1 MDLSMY
7 ISNEYYIVVILLYAL
22 GAMIKKYKK
31 IPNWCIP
38 IILSV
43 VGVIICCGM
52 SYVSKFPLDIHTV
65 IQGIL
70 CGLTAVGT
78 NQIIKQTMQNVSFTT
93 SDDDSDTKG

>member
-7 ISNEYYIVVILLYAL
+7 ISNNYYIVVVLLYAL
-22 GAMIKKYKK
+22 GAAVKRYKK

-43 VGVIICCGM
+43 FGVVLCCGIAYT
-52 SYVSKFPLDIHTV
+52 SNIPLDVTTV

-78 NQIIKQTMQNVSFTT
+78 NQIIKQTVQNVSLNT
-93 SDDDSDTKG
+93 SDDSDIKG

>member
-7 ISNEYYIVVILLYAL
+7 ISNDYYIVVVLLYAL
-22 GAMIKKYKK
+22 GVGVKKHKK

-43 VGVIICCGM
+43 SGVAICCGM
-52 SYVSKFPLDIHTV
+52 SYAIKETIDISTV
-65 IQGIL
+65 MQGIL

-78 NQIIKQTMQNVSFTT
+78 NQIIKQTVQNVSFNT
-93 SDDDSDTKG
+93 SDDSDAQG

>member
-7 ISNEYYIVVILLYAL
+7 ISNDYYIVVVLLYAL
-22 GAMIKKYKK
+22 GVAVKKHKR

-43 VGVIICCGM
+43 SGVILCCGIG
-52 SYVSKFPLDIHTV
+52 YASKSTIDISTV
-65 IQGIL
+65 MQGIL

-78 NQIIKQTMQNVSFTT
+78 NQIIKQTVQNVSLNT
-93 SDDDSDTKG
+93 SDDSDAQG